1 MSGPLSFPQD
11 GYLGVAADFA
21 DLYSQH
27 LEPPKEFFYLDMLA
41 LTGAALSGRVRVD
54 IALPY
59 QPRLYVNKIARSA
72 WDRKSTSTRLAE
84 QFVRDA
90 FAFNG
95 AGAAGMPEV
104 VLGVGSAEGLAQA
117 LLWNK
122 RVVLSCDELRRFEA
136 KAGIQG
142 SALLP
147 MVNELFESNRYQ
159 NLTKGQNTK
168 IEDGH
173 FVFVS
178 NSTEETWHGL
188 LNGSEIKDSG
198 FLNRIFL
205 LPGNTNKR
213 ISRPTG
219 PATHQIQPL
228 VADLAAKFA
237 ALPALNSNGSA
248 PFEVLLPFTSSAE
261 TTWDS
266 WYCAVPQLPE
276 TARLDTIGPRLMA
289 VLAFVSG
296 KPTIDDDV
304 MRATLALLDFQQQ
317 VRVEYAPIIAVNQA
331 ASMEEKIRRALKKYG
346 PLNLRKL
353 RRHTNA
359 DRVGIQVFWQ
369 AMRQLDNFKEIQEVN
384 GKWDLVP

>member
-1 MSGPLSFPQD
+1 MSCPFPQD

-21 DLYSQH
+21 DLYCQH
-27 LEPPKEFFYLDMLA
+27 YEPPKEFFYIDALA
-41 LTGAALSGRVRVD
+41 IIGSALSGRVRAE
-54 IALPY
+54 IALPC

-72 WDRKSTSTRLAE
+72 WDRKSTSTRQAE
-84 QFVRDA
+84 EFVRDA

-104 VLGVGSAEGLAQA
+104 VRGVGSAEGLAQA
-117 LLWNK
+117 LVWNK

-159 NLTKGQNTK
+159 NWTKVQNLR

-173 FVFVS
+173 FAFVS

-188 LNGSEIKDSG
+188 NSAQEFKDSG
-198 FLNRIFL
+198 FLNRVFL
-205 LPGNTNKR
+205 LPGNTSKR

-219 PATHQIQPL
+219 PATHQFQPL

-237 ALPALNSNGSA
+237 ALPVLNSNGSA
-248 PFEVLLPFTSSAE
+248 SSEVVLPFTTSAE
-261 TTWDS
+261 ATWDS
-266 WYCAVPQLPE
+266 WYGALSQLPE
-276 TARLDTIGPRLMA
+276 TARLDTIGLRLLSL
-289 VLAFVSG
+289 LAFTSG
-296 KPTIDDDV
+296 KSAIDDDV
-304 MRATLALLDFQQQ
+304 VRATLALLEYQRR
-317 VRVEYAPIIAVNQA
+317 VREVYVPIIAENPRA
-331 ASMEEKIRRALKKYG
+331 KMEQKIRHTLAKHG
-346 PLNLRKL
+346 PLSDREL

-359 DRVGIQVFWQ
+359 DRAGIEEFRNAIGRLIKAREIDHVG
-369 AMRQLDNFKEIQEVN
+369 
-384 GKWDLVP
+384 GKWELQP

>member
-1 MSGPLSFPQD
+1 MSCALSFPQD

-21 DLYSQH
+21 DLFAQH
-27 LEPPKEFFYLDMLA
+27 YEPPKEFLYVDALA
-41 LTGAALSGRVRVD
+41 VIGAALSGRVRVD
-54 IALPY
+54 VALPC

-84 QFVRDA
+84 QFIRDA
-90 FAFNG
+90 LNG
-95 AGAAGMPEV
+95 IAGMPE
-104 VLGVGSAEGLAQA
+104 LLRGVGSAEGLAKA
-117 LLWNK
+117 LMESK
-122 RVVLSCDELRRFEA
+122 RVVLSWDKLRRFEA

-159 NLTKGQNTK
+159 NRTKKQNLR

-173 FVFVS
+173 FAFVS

-188 LNGSEIKDSG
+188 HNAPEFKDSG
-198 FLNRIFL
+198 FLNRMFL

-237 ALPALNSNGSA
+237 ALPALSSGGSA
-248 PFEVLLPFTSSAE
+248 SSEVVLPFTTSAE
-261 TTWDS
+261 AKWDS

-276 TARLDTIGPRLMA
+276 TARLDTIGPRFMA

-296 KPTIDDDV
+296 KSAIDDDI
-304 MRATLALLDFQQQ
+304 MRATLALLDFQQRI
-317 VRVEYAPIIAVNQA
+317 RVEYAPIVAENQSA
-331 ASMEEKIRRALKKYG
+331 RMEEKIRRALVKHG
-346 PLNLRKL
+346 PLSVRDL
-353 RRHTNA
+353 RRNTNA
-359 DRVGIQVFWQ
+359 DRVGIHLFSQ
-369 AMRQLDNFKEIQEVN
+369 AMQQLDALNEIRKVGDKFEL
-384 GKWDLVP
+384 KP